1 MGYFRRAALSYI
13 SLPRLA
19 QNVQLIL
26 HRYLTQIILKKLLR
40 LLQPKQSNPD
50 LPLFVFLPG
59 MDGTGQLLE
68 TQLDG
73 LGAAFDIRCWSL
85 PPDDL
90 TDWEG
95 LVEQTAEL
103 IQAERQRTK
112 SQSVYL
118 CGESFGG
125 CLALQLATYEPNL
138 FDRLILVNP
147 ASSFSRQPWMG
158 WGALVTQWLPNHL
171 YRLST
176 LGLLPFLIAPERVSP
191 ENRRALLSAMQSVT
205 PESAAWRLSLL
216 SQFKLEELP
225 LDNITQPVLV
235 IVGGADRL
243 LPSTAEA
250 ERLVTYLPNAQ
261 KTLLPESSHACLLER
276 EVKLDEI
283 LRVQRFLYI
292 K

>member
-1 MGYFRRAALSYI
+1 MMF
-13 SLPRLA
+13 
-19 QNVQLIL
+19 
-26 HRYLTQIILKKLLR
+26 KKQMR
-40 LLQPKQSNPD
+40 LLKPKKSNPAY
-50 LPLFVFLPG
+50 PLFVFLPG

-73 LGAAFDIRCWSL
+73 LGAAFDLRCLSL

-103 IQAERQRTK
+103 IQAEVQRTK
-112 SQSVYL
+112 SRSVYL

-125 CLALQLATYEPNL
+125 CLALQLATYAPNL
-138 FDRLILVNP
+138 CDRLILVNP
-147 ASSFSRQPWMG
+147 ASSFSRQPWMR
-158 WGALVTQWLPNHL
+158 WGASVSQWLSDPL
-171 YRLST
+171 YQLST
-176 LGLLPFLIAPERVSP
+176 VGLLPFLIAPERVSP
-191 ENRRALLSAMQSVT
+191 KNRRALLRAMQSVT

-225 LDNITQPVLV
+225 LDDITQPVLV
-235 IVGGADRL
+235 VAGEADRL

-261 KTLLPESSHACLLER
+261 KKLLPESCHACLLER
-276 EVKLDEI
+276 EVKLDKI
-283 LRVQRFLYI
+283 LRAQRFLDLPACC
-292 K
+292 